1 MVYVKFNTKNH
12 TLWYEGEMFE
22 NVMTIK
28 TVSDLFYEVVQ
39 KTDEISVPLFR
50 FPISRTVIKYEHK

>member
-1 MVYVKFNTKNH
+1 MIYVKFNTKNH
-12 TLWYEGEMFE
+12 TLHYEGEKFE

-39 KTDEISVPLFR
+39 KTDEISMPLFR
-50 FPISRTVIKYEHK
+50 FPISLTVIQYEHK